1 MRRRW
6 TPQEITTIV
15 ARFRLEGPK
24 QLARELGR
32 SVDAISS
39 QARRYGQKTPRRKYV
54 RVYSSIAYED
64 LLGP

>member
-15 ARFRLEGPK
+15 VRFRLEGPK

-32 SVDAISS
+32 TVDAISS
-39 QARRYGQKTPRRKYV
+39 QARRYGQKTPRRTYV